1 MTTTAQLTTR
11 EREIGELLAWGAAK
25 KEVADM
31 LHISESTVANTARSI
46 YDKLEI
52 QKATE
57 LSVWWFCTRFSIPF
71 DMSPLKK
78 AIAAAILILAMLP
91 AELEA
96 LRSLRSGR
104 RSLNEYR
111 LARRRRDDLSTLN
124 LLDYS

>member
-1 MTTTAQLTTR
+1 MNQSIHLSNR

-46 YDKLEI
+46 YEKLEI

-96 LRSLRSGR
+96 IRSLRSGR
-104 RSLNEYR
+104 RTMSEYR
-111 LARRRRDDLSTLN
+111 TARRKRNDDAFNYLPLI
-124 LLDYS
+124 